1 LEKEWLMPSCL
12 SLSIKLCFKLT
23 NVNFRELLGNN
34 NKIKRLIKQCMFHP
48 NECIAYEIKDEA

>member
-1 LEKEWLMPSCL
+1 MPSCL